1 MSGIDETEGKKNKY
15 RVEGFVCRA
24 VTHAQSVLGTLRAGH
39 KLQKVS
45 ITVCYQMDPCKQHSL
60 SNLKLP
66 NSSNTSAEG
75 PKINR
80 KPTKAIKNATREME
94 KYLRLSEGDESV
106 P

>member
-1 MSGIDETEGKKNKY
+1 MPT
-15 RVEGFVCRA
+15 
-24 VTHAQSVLGTLRAGH
+24 VTLLRAEH
-39 KLQKVS
+39 KSQEVS

-75 PKINR
+75 QKKKKIES
-80 KPTKAIKNATREME
+80 PQAIKNATREME
-94 KYLRLSEGDESV
+94 KYLSLSEGDESV